1 MSPSFLS
8 SQLISGNLSRRP
20 PRHSGTCNPI
30 RMDISSTR
38 HLGHMIFVRGSGEDD
53 SRNLFGSSFLRKDEN
68 PLPVVGALST
78 MPVRKAGLGI
88 LNPVASAQEKYLS
101 SMWGS
106 VELTRSVKGWGGFSN
121 SDHLRILSEE

>member
-53 SRNLFGSSFLRKDEN
+53 SRNLFVSSFLRKDEN
-68 PLPVVGALST
+68 PYNVSPVNLLSHCYGRGT
-78 MPVRKAGLGI
+78 AFGVMIDTIFFR
-88 LNPVASAQEKYLS
+88 
-101 SMWGS
+101 
-106 VELTRSVKGWGGFSN
+106 
-121 SDHLRILSEE
+121 